1 MTLTVRAPLAGTVI
15 GIEDVPDPVF
25 AGRLVGPG
33 LALEPERTGGRV
45 TALAPVRGA
54 LIKVH
59 PHAFVVAAE
68 GGRAVLVHLGL
79 DTVSLGGAGFTVHAS
94 EGESVEAGDPV
105 ISFSPERIEAE
116 GLSPVVPVGAL
127 DAGESDLV
135 LAPPGTAL
143 SPKMTAFTWA

>member
-1 MTLTVRAPLAGTVI
+1 MRGT
-15 GIEDVPDPVF
+15 
-25 AGRLVGPG
+25 
-33 LALEPERTGGRV
+33 
-45 TALAPVRGA
+45 

-59 PHAFVVAAE
+59 PHAFVIAGE

-79 DTVSLGGAGFTVHAS
+79 DTVSLAGAGFTVHAS
-94 EGESVEAGDPV
+94 EGAALEAGDPV
-105 ISFSPERIEAE
+105 ISFSPDRIEAE
-116 GLSPVVPVGAL
+116 GLSPVVPVVAL

>member
-68 GGRAVLVHLGL
+68 GGRAVLVHLDL
-79 DTVSLGGAGFTVHAS
+79 DTMKEWTPSRHPRWPSTSVSTHPSPSSTPAPRFLIEIGRAS
-94 EGESVEAGDPV
+94 CR
-105 ISFSPERIEAE
+105 ER
-116 GLSPVVPVGAL
+116 V
-127 DAGESDLV
+127 
-135 LAPPGTAL
+135 
-143 SPKMTAFTWA
+143 

>member
-1 MTLTVRAPLAGTVI
+1 MILTVRAPLAGTVI

-45 TALAPVRGA
+45 TALAPVRGT

-59 PHAFVVAAE
+59 PHAFVIAGE

-79 DTVSLGGAGFTVHAS
+79 DTVSLGGSGFTVLAE
-94 EGESVEAGDPV
+94 EGQRVEAGSPV
-105 ISFSPERIEAE
+105 INWSPAQIESG
-116 GLSPVVPVGAL
+116 GLNPIVPVIAL
-127 DAGESDLV
+127 EGNESDLE
-135 LAPPGTAL
+135 PM
-143 SPKMTAFTWA
+143 SPDRTVAAGETLMTWA